1 MSNFLFLYVLVCN
14 SVVYL
19 KEKGFGVMYI
29 AVTGSK
35 NNKDVYIYQSF
46 RKKDGKSSSRI
57 YKKLGKYNTLLEQF
71 DGDNE
76 KLMAWAKSEAAK
88 ETELYNER
96 TGKVTVEFSQA
107 ACIPMNET
115 RSFHAGYLFLQQ
127 LCTELCLDN
136 ICRVIKGRHKFKYD
150 LHAILTDL
158 VYARVLSPSSR
169 FSSYNFC
176 KTLLEPPK
184 YEIQDVYRALSVI
197 AEESD
202 FIQSELYKNSN
213 FIHPRN
219 QKILYYDCTN
229 YYFEIEEESGL
240 KHYGKS
246 KENRP
251 NPIVGMGLFM
261 DADGIPLAFD
271 VFPGNQNEQTTLK
284 PLEMKIIKDFNC
296 SEFIFCS
303 DAGLGS
309 ANNRAFNS
317 IGNRAYVITHSLK
330 KMKQGYRDI
339 ALNPTQFR
347 KAGSTDFIN
356 IRTLDET
363 DDEVFNSIYY
373 KEVPVVAGD
382 LDETLIVTY
391 SPKYKAYQQ
400 RIRSRQ
406 IERAEMIINS
416 PCKKRK
422 GKNQN
427 DPMRFVKNTA
437 VTNDGEIAEK
447 KVYGIDEEQIAK
459 EELFDGFYAVMTNLE
474 GNIEEII
481 KINRQRWEIEENF
494 RIMKTEFEARPVYV
508 RRDDRI
514 KAHFMTC
521 YISLLLYRLLEKK
534 IGNSYTTEQ
543 LIETLRSMKMTL
555 LNTSNGYVPSYTRTE
570 ITDSLHKTFGF
581 RTDYEFIKKSTMRN
595 IIKQTKEINLP

>member
-1 MSNFLFLYVLVCN
+1 
-14 SVVYL
+14 
-19 KEKGFGVMYI
+19 MYI
-29 AVTGSK
+29 AVTDSK

-57 YKKLGKYNTLLEQF
+57 YKKLGKYNTLLNQF

-107 ACIPMNET
+107 ACIPMNEV
-115 RSFHAGYLFLQQ
+115 RSF
-127 LCTELCLDN
+127 
-136 ICRVIKGRHKFKYD
+136 
-150 LHAILTDL
+150 HAILTDI
-158 VYARVLSPSSR
+158 VYARVLSPSSKL
-169 FSSYNFC
+169 SSYNFC

-240 KHYGKS
+240 KHYGKG

-284 PLEMKIIKDFNC
+284 PLEKKIMKDFNC

-303 DAGLGS
+303 DSGLGS

-330 KMKQGYRDI
+330 KMKQEDRDI

-347 KAGSTDFIN
+347 RVGSTGFID

-363 DDEVFNSIYY
+363 DEEVFNSIYY
-373 KEVPVVAGD
+373 KEVPVVTGD

-391 SPKYKAYQQ
+391 SPN
-400 RIRSRQ
+400 
-406 IERAEMIINS
+406 E
-416 PCKKRK
+416 
-422 GKNQN
+422 
-427 DPMRFVKNTA
+427 
-437 VTNDGEIAEK
+437 
-447 KVYGIDEEQIAK
+447 IDEEQIAK
-459 EELFDGFYAVMTNLE
+459 EELYDGFYAVMTNLE

-481 KINRQRWEIEENF
+481 KINRQHWEIEENF

-543 LIETLRSMKMTL
+543 IIGTLRSMKMTL
-555 LNTSNGYVPSYTRTE
+555 LNTANGYVPSYTRTE
-570 ITDSLHKTFGF
+570 ITYSLHKAFEF
-581 RTDYEFIKKSTMRN
+581 RTDYEFIKKSTMRS

>member
-1 MSNFLFLYVLVCN
+1 
-14 SVVYL
+14 
-19 KEKGFGVMYI
+19 MYI

-107 ACIPMNET
+107 ACILMNEA

-127 LCTELCLDN
+127 LCTELRLDN

-150 LHAILTDL
+150 FHAILTDL
-158 VYARVLSPSSR
+158 VYARVLSPSGKL
-169 FSSYNFC
+169 SSYNFC

-184 YEIQDVYRALSVI
+184 YELQDVYRALSVI

-219 QKILYYDCTN
+219 QKILYYDCMN

-240 KHYGKS
+240 KHYGKG

-271 VFPGNQNEQTTLK
+271 IFPGNQNEQTTLK
-284 PLEMKIIKDFNC
+284 PLEKKIIKDFNC

-309 ANNRAFNS
+309 ANNRAF
-317 IGNRAYVITHSLK
+317 
-330 KMKQGYRDI
+330 
-339 ALNPTQFR
+339 
-347 KAGSTDFIN
+347 
-356 IRTLDET
+356 
-363 DDEVFNSIYY
+363 
-373 KEVPVVAGD
+373 
-382 LDETLIVTY
+382 
-391 SPKYKAYQQ
+391 
-400 RIRSRQ
+400 
-406 IERAEMIINS
+406 
-416 PCKKRK
+416 
-422 GKNQN
+422 
-427 DPMRFVKNTA
+427 
-437 VTNDGEIAEK
+437 
-447 KVYGIDEEQIAK
+447 
-459 EELFDGFYAVMTNLE
+459 LE

-481 KINRQRWEIEENF
+481 KINKQRWEIEENF

-543 LIETLRSMKMTL
+543 IIETLRSMKMTL
-555 LNTSNGYVPSYTRTE
+555 LNIANGYVPSYTRTE
-570 ITDSLHKTFGF
+570 ITDSLHKAFGF
-581 RTDYEFIKKSTMRN
+581 RTDYEFIKKSTMRS

>member
-1 MSNFLFLYVLVCN
+1 M
-14 SVVYL
+14 
-19 KEKGFGVMYI
+19 
-29 AVTGSK
+29 
-35 NNKDVYIYQSF
+35 
-46 RKKDGKSSSRI
+46 
-57 YKKLGKYNTLLEQF
+57 EQF
-71 DGDNE
+71 NGDDA

-107 ACIPMNET
+107 ACIPVNET

-127 LCTELCLDN
+127 LCTELRLDN
-136 ICRVIKGRHKFKYD
+136 IYRVMKGRHKFKYD
-150 LHAILTDL
+150 LLAILTDL
-158 VYARVLSPSSR
+158 VYARVLSPSSKL
-169 FSSYNFC
+169 SSYNFC

-202 FIQSELYKNSN
+202 FIQRELYKNSN

-240 KHYGKS
+240 KHYGKN

-261 DADGIPLAFD
+261 DADDIPLAFD
-271 VFPGNQNEQTTLK
+271 IFPGNQNEQTTLK
-284 PLEMKIIKDFNC
+284 PLEKKIIKDFNC
-296 SEFIFCS
+296 GEFIFCS

-309 ANNRAFNS
+309 VNNRAFNS
-317 IGNRAYVITHSLK
+317 IGNRAYVVTHSLK
-330 KMKQGYRDI
+330 KMKQEDRDI
-339 ALNPTQFR
+339 ALNPTQYR
-347 KAGSTDFIN
+347 RVGSADFVD

-363 DDEVFNSIYY
+363 DEKVFNSIYY
-373 KEVPVVAGD
+373 KEVPVVTGD

-400 RIRSRQ
+400 KIRSRQ
-406 IERAEMIINS
+406 IEHAEKIINS

-437 VTNDGEIAEK
+437 VTNDGELAEK
-447 KVYGIDEEQIAK
+447 NVYEIDEEQIAK
-459 EELFDGFYAVMTNLE
+459 EELYDGFYAVMTNLD

-481 KINRQRWEIEENF
+481 KINKQHREIEENF

-555 LNTSNGYVPSYTRTE
+555 LNTANGYVPSYTRTE

-581 RTDYEFIKKSTMRN
+581 RTDYEFIKKSTMRS
-595 IIKQTKEINLP
+595 IIRQTKEINLP